1 MGLRVLVVV
10 LDGVGIGA
18 LPDAAVYGD
27 EGSHTLGNLARAVGG
42 LSLPHLE
49 DLGLGH
55 TAEIRG
61 VPPHPRPRGAY
72 GRMAARSP
80 AKDSITG
87 HWELMGLV
95 LSKPFPTYPQGFPE
109 EIIKAFEASI
119 GRGTLGNI
127 PASGTEIIKQLGVEH
142 LKTGRPIV
150 YTSADSVF
158 QVAAHESVIPREE
171 LYKICLKARAL
182 LQGEHAVARVIA
194 RPFVGEPG
202 SFYRTGGRRDFSL
215 PPPDETLL
223 DRLKEAGIPVVG
235 IGKVE
240 DLFAGRGLTKSLHTA
255 SNEEGVECA
264 IRELEALEDGLI
276 LLNLCDFDT
285 LYGHRND
292 PRGFA
297 QALEAFDK
305 RVPLLGAHLREDD
318 LCIITGDHGNDPT
331 TASTDHSREYVPLLI
346 TGPRIHP
353 VDLGTRLT
361 LADLGQTLAEAF
373 RVGRLKSGDSF
384 FKDLRCLPGP

>member
-1 MGLRVLVVV
+1 
-10 LDGVGIGA
+10 
-18 LPDAAVYGD
+18 
-27 EGSHTLGNLARAVGG
+27 
-42 LSLPHLE
+42 
-49 DLGLGH
+49 
-55 TAEIRG
+55 
-61 VPPHPRPRGAY
+61 
-72 GRMAARSP
+72 
-80 AKDSITG
+80 
-87 HWELMGLV
+87 
-95 LSKPFPTYPQGFPE
+95 
-109 EIIKAFEASI
+109 
-119 GRGTLGNI
+119 
-127 PASGTEIIKQLGVEH
+127 
-142 LKTGRPIV
+142 
-150 YTSADSVF
+150 
-158 QVAAHESVIPREE
+158 
-171 LYKICLKARAL
+171 
-182 LQGEHAVARVIA
+182 
-194 RPFVGEPG
+194 
-202 SFYRTGGRRDFSL
+202 
-215 PPPDETLL
+215 
-223 DRLKEAGIPVVG
+223 VG